1 MSEDTSLSAGRND
14 RLNTRHDTGETT
26 LNEIISQI
34 PTPAS
39 PTQWLIAAGL
49 AIVVLITVVTIIKGV
64 ARMISGIIMAGAGLG
79 LISVPT
85 WPGVDGLSS
94 LWPF

>member
-1 MSEDTSLSAGRND
+1 MT
-14 RLNTRHDTGETT
+14 
-26 LNEIISQI
+26 EIISQI
-34 PTPAS
+34 PTPET
-39 PTQWLIAAGL
+39 PTQWLIAAVL
-49 AIVVLITVVTIIKGV
+49 ALVMVITAIAIVKGV
-64 ARMISGIIMAGAGLG
+64 ARLISTLVMIGAGLG

>member
-1 MSEDTSLSAGRND
+1 M
-14 RLNTRHDTGETT
+14 
-26 LNEIISQI
+26 NEIISQI
-34 PTPAS
+34 PTPAT

-49 AIVVLITVVTIIKGV
+49 AIVVLITIVTLIKGV
-64 ARMISGIIMAGAGLG
+64 SRMISGIIMAGAGLG

>member
-1 MSEDTSLSAGRND
+1 MT
-14 RLNTRHDTGETT
+14 
-26 LNEIISQI
+26 EIISQI
-34 PTPAS
+34 PTPET

-49 AIVVLITVVTIIKGV
+49 AIVMVIAAVTIIKGV
-64 ARMISGIIMAGAGLG
+64 ARLLSVLIMAGAGLG
-79 LISVPT
+79 LISVPA

>member
-1 MSEDTSLSAGRND
+1 M
-14 RLNTRHDTGETT
+14 
-26 LNEIISQI
+26 NEIISQI
-34 PTPAS
+34 PTPAT
-39 PTQWLIAAGL
+39 PTPWLIAAGR
-49 AIVVLITVVTIIKGV
+49 AIVVLITIVTLIQGMS
-64 ARMISGIIMAGAGLG
+64 RMVSGILMAGAGLG

>member
-1 MSEDTSLSAGRND
+1 MT
-14 RLNTRHDTGETT
+14 
-26 LNEIISQI
+26 EIISQI
-34 PTPAS
+34 PTPET

-49 AIVVLITVVTIIKGV
+49 ALVALIAVVTIIKGIF
-64 ARMISGIIMAGAGLG
+64 RMASTIIMIGAGLG
-79 LISVPT
+79 LISVPA